1 MPETPSGLAE
11 FEAIVMASAAPAV
24 VLIDR
29 ALVRAWLRYTR
40 KSSIR
45 IPFPE
50 KARAGVWGHSLA
62 LGQGQPFTARRTDRR
77 A

>member
-1 MPETPSGLAE
+1 VPETPSGLAE

-40 KSSIR
+40 RLERDVAETGEVSVVPVEVR
-45 IPFPE
+45 
-50 KARAGVWGHSLA
+50 
-62 LGQGQPFTARRTDRR
+62 
-77 A
+77 